1 MVAVVHDD
9 ALDLRVGLPE
19 HALDRLG
26 DERFRVERGY
36 HGGDQHRPAPY
47 SLRRV
52 SRTVTTARPRVVYVS
67 YDGAAEPLGRSQ
79 VLAYLVRLAD
89 SCDITLISFEKGR
102 DGRAEIADLLGR
114 AGIRW
119 LPRRYHHRPPVLST
133 LWDVLVGARALRRAC
148 RSSGAEIVHV
158 RSYVPALIALL
169 AAWPTGRRWRLLFD
183 IRGFWVDERVAGGAW
198 SERSTLYRLAKR
210 CERRFFAEADAVVT
224 LTAASVPQ
232 IRTWL
237 GDRDV
242 PVRVI
247 PTCAEVERFR
257 EGEPRADGPHAVW
270 CGSIGTF
277 YRFDLAVR
285 FADALGVPLTVLT
298 RQTKLARAQLGERRA
313 DVREASSADVARE
326 LRPGDI
332 GLCFIADGWVNSAR
346 APTRA
351 AECLAAGMALAITPG
366 LGDIDALV
374 EDEGV
379 GVRIENESDEGL
391 ARAATR
397 VLAVAADP
405 DVRARARR
413 LAVERYSVDDGA
425 NAYLDLYRQ
434 LLHGDG
440 EVSGLEREAMAL
452 TTPPAAGTPRA

>member
-19 HALDRLG
+19 HAPDRLG
-26 DERFRVERGY
+26 DEPFRVERGY

-52 SRTVTTARPRVVYVS
+52 SRTVATARPQVVYVS

-79 VLAYLVRLAD
+79 VLAYLVRLAH

-119 LPRRYHHRPPVLST
+119 LPRRYHRRPPVLST
-133 LWDVLVGARALRRAC
+133 LWDVLVGARAVRRAC
-148 RSSGAEIVHV
+148 RSTGAEIVHV
-158 RSYVPALIALL
+158 RSYVPALIAVL

-247 PTCAEVERFR
+247 PTCAEVERFG
-257 EGEPRADGPHAVW
+257 EGEPRADGPRAVW

-285 FADALGVPLTVLT
+285 FADALGIPLTVLT
-298 RQTKLARAQLGERRA
+298 RQVELARTRLGGREA
-313 DVREASSADVARE
+313 DVREVPSAVVAHE

-332 GLCFIADGWVNSAR
+332 GLCFYGEGRLTNLAR
-346 APTRA
+346 APTRF
-351 AECLAAGMALAITPG
+351 AEYLATGMIVAVTSGI
-366 LGDIDALV
+366 GDIDAIV
-374 EDEGV
+374 DDHNVGVSIEDE
-379 GVRIENESDEGL
+379 SDGGL
-391 ARAATR
+391 SRAAARAVA
-397 VLAVAADP
+397 LAADP
-405 DVRARARR
+405 DVRSRARR
-413 LAVERYSVDDGA
+413 LAAERYSVDNGA
-425 NAYLDLYRQ
+425 SAYLDLYRELQ
-434 LLHGDG
+434 YGGCDADDAVPGTMLSH
-440 EVSGLEREAMAL
+440 
-452 TTPPAAGTPRA
+452 PAAMTGVSK